1 MKKTI
6 LKLAAIVL
14 AACAMTSVF
23 AGCGG
28 KNENQVIIYTAAEDY
43 RVKSMQDNL
52 KAKFPNYDIR
62 VEYMTTGNLAAKVLS
77 EKSNTEADILYD
89 VEYSY
94 LSKMDKESI
103 LANLDGKYDMSKYT
117 DDTVISKNYIPDG
130 REALAIILN
139 MDVLK
144 QKNLKEPESY
154 QDLLDP
160 QYKGLISMANPKSSG
175 TGYSVLLSLVNAMG
189 EKEALSYFDK
199 LTPNMLEYTSSGAG
213 PVNALSD
220 GEAAIGI
227 GMTFQGVKKI
237 NEGSNFKIKYFKE
250 GSPFALYG
258 QTIIKGKET
267 RPAVKAVF
275 DYLIDT
281 FEVENC
287 KNFCP
292 EKILKDGDFSI
303 KNYPT
308 DIKYADMKNNTPET
322 KEHILSLWKY

>member
-1 MKKTI
+1 MKKTVF
-6 LKLAAIVL
+6 KLAALLL
-14 AACAMTSVF
+14 AVCTAMPIFTSCA
-23 AGCGG
+23 G
-28 KNENQVIIYTAAEDY
+28 KSENQVIIYTAAEDY
-43 RVKSMQDNL
+43 RVKSMQDSLN
-52 KAKFPNYDIR
+52 AKFPDYDIR
-62 VEYMTTGNLAAKVLS
+62 VEYMTTGNLAAKSLS
-77 EKSNTEADILYD
+77 EKANTEADILYD

-94 LSKMDKESI
+94 LSKMDKEGV

-117 DDTVISKNYIPDG
+117 DDAVISNNYIPES
-130 REALAIILN
+130 REALAIIIN
-139 MDVLK
+139 EDILK

-189 EKEALSYFDK
+189 EKEAIDYFDK

-213 PVNALSD
+213 PVNALSN
-220 GEAAIGI
+220 GEVAIGI

-237 NEGSNFKIKYFKE
+237 NEGSHFKIKYFKE

-258 QTIIKGKET
+258 QAIIKGKET

-275 DYLIDT
+275 DYLVDT
-281 FEVENC
+281 FEIENC

-292 EKILKDGDFSI
+292 EKILKDKDFAT

-308 DIKYADMKNNTPET
+308 DIKYADMKNNTPEN